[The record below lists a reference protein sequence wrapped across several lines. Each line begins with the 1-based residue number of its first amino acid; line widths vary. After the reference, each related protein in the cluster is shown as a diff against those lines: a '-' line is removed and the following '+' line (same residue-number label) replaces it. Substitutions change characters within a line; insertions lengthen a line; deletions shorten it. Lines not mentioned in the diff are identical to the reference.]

1 MEDVRPTKAD
11 AAFLQNACVV
21 LASTQGFTLSWSAS
35 PLWGGV
41 GKSLRH
47 ESIVV
52 RCRCGLQGGTPWVRG
67 PPARSSGVRWQAC
80 SLVVAQA
87 TGLERSPSQGL
98 LPVGSLEALQWRE
111 SLPAD
116 YAVLFF
122 PYYDE

>member
-1 MEDVRPTKAD
+1 MEDVRLTRAD

-21 LASTQGFTLSWSAS
+21 LASTQGFTLGWYAP

-67 PPARSSGVRWQAC
+67 PPARSSGVRWQAR

-87 TGLERSPSQGL
+87 LVVSAAPPRAASRRIP
-98 LPVGSLEALQWRE
+98 
-111 SLPAD
+111 
-116 YAVLFF
+116 
-122 PYYDE
+122 